1 MYKMDDITRKIIQ
14 ELEQDG
20 RISNIKLAE
29 RVGLSQSACLRRVQE
44 LERSGIITGYRA
56 VIDRSKLD
64 GGFTVIV
71 AVGLLR
77 HQTEDRIAFAKAMAA
92 APEVLECHHV
102 TGDVEYILRVEVS
115 DLQAYKQFH
124 TETLGTCAQLSK
136 ISSHIVME
144 SPKDVG

>member
-1 MYKMDDITRKIIQ
+1 MNKIDAISRKIIH
-14 ELEQDG
+14 ELENDG
-20 RISNIKLAE
+20 RISNLKLAD
-29 RVGLSQSACLRRVQE
+29 RVGLSQSACLRRVQD
-44 LERSGIITGYRA
+44 LERAGIITGYRA
-56 VIDRSKLD
+56 IVDRSKLD

-92 APEVLECHHV
+92 APEVRACYHV

-124 TETLGTCAQLSK
+124 TETLGTCAQLSR

>member
-1 MYKMDDITRKIIQ
+1 MHKLDTITRKIIH

-20 RISNIKLAE
+20 RLSNIKLAE
-29 RVGLSQSACLRRVQE
+29 RVDLSQSACLRRVQE
-44 LERSGIITGYRA
+44 LERAGIIAGYRA

-71 AVGLLR
+71 AVGLVR
-77 HQTEDRIAFAKAMAA
+77 HQKDDQAAFVKAMAA
-92 APEVLECHHV
+92 APEVRECHHV
-102 TGDVEYILRVEVS
+102 TGDIEYILRVEVA

-124 TETLGTCAQLSK
+124 TETLGTCPQLSK